1 MDLRRV
7 PEVRSLRSLIESSE
21 GYVCWDKV
29 PLFRGFLMVR
39 DLCFTAFDSLDLMV
53 LLHRFVLSF
62 MGFTPV
68 SREPV
73 AETHRSSLE
82 LLPWNTDRKRMA
94 RMRWMNGASG
104 KGVTGLPGILDIP
117 R

>member
-1 MDLRRV
+1 M
-7 PEVRSLRSLIESSE
+7 
-21 GYVCWDKV
+21 CWDEV

-39 DLCFTAFDSLDLMV
+39 DLCFTAFEFFWILWFCCIGSFF
-53 LLHRFVLSF
+53 LLW
-62 MGFTPV
+62 V
-68 SREPV
+68 SPLYPGS
-73 AETHRSSLE
+73 RS
-82 LLPWNTDRKRMA
+82 PKRTVRHSSYFPGTRIGRA